1 MAIASSQNTKV
12 GLIKEVTFAT
22 TPTDPQLLAQYQ
34 AETNFVLSQ
43 ESIEDTVKTGF
54 RQELNYLYGNKTYTG
69 TITGQLTH
77 GNYDTLLETAMFNT
91 WATNTLSLG
100 ATRVSLSI
108 EEAQADMDTPTYF
121 LYTGFVGNTL
131 TIDAPNNGAV
141 TFTLEGLAMS
151 ETESSD
157 SVSVADYTPYAAKTP
172 FTSCRG
178 VITEGGTPIAYVSGS
193 NFSIN
198 NNLTVQNYWGDCDPG
213 DLTEGRAVVEGTLT
227 VFFVSTALYNKFV
240 NGTSS
245 TLSIQFSD
253 GTNTLTFNFPKIY
266 YTSGEKPSPAGSDPR
281 TLTLGFRAVAPSVS
295 GSAVT
300 VTRSA

>member
-1 MAIASSQNTKV
+1 MAIASSQKTKV
-12 GLIKEVTFAT
+12 GLIKESAFGVLPAT
-22 TPTDPQLLAQYQ
+22 PQLLAQYQ

-54 RQELNYLYGNKTYTG
+54 RQDLNYLYGNKSYTG

-77 GNYDTLLETAMFNT
+77 GNYDTLMETAFFNT
-91 WATNTLSLG
+91 WSTNTLSIG
-100 ATRVSLSI
+100 DTRVSLTI
-108 EEAQADMDTPTYF
+108 EEGQPDISTYF
-121 LYTGFVGNTL
+121 QYSGFVGNTL

-141 TFTLEGLAMS
+141 TFTLEGMAMS
-151 ETESSD
+151 ETESAAT
-157 SVSVADYTPYAAKTP
+157 VSTTAYTPYASKTP

-178 VITEGGTPIAYVSGS
+178 VITEGGTPIAYVSGA

-227 VFFVSTALYNKFV
+227 VFFVSTSLYNKFV

-245 TLSIQFSD
+245 TLNIQFSD

-281 TLTLGFRAVAPSVS
+281 TLTLGFRAVAPSI
-295 GSAVT
+295 GAAALT